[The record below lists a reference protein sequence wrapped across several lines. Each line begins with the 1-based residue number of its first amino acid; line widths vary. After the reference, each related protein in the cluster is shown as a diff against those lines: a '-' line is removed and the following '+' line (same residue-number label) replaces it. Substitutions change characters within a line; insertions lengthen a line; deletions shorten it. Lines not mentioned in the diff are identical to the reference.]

1 MGAGSS
7 VGSAEAAITE
17 RWGALDVLRLV
28 AVVLMVQGHTFT
40 ALLDPAF
47 RVGGWD
53 RPHAYLHGLTA
64 PMFLFASGLAFGVAT
79 FRRWTDHARTSP
91 ATRRRFERYGWLLF
105 IGYALS
111 LPKMSFRRL
120 FGESSADNAR
130 TFFRVDALENIGVSL
145 LVLQALVLVLKRPRP
160 FVAAVF
166 VLGAGLVFGAPAAW
180 RMPAEA
186 LLPLALAAYVNVNT
200 GSILPLFPWAGFIF
214 AGVLTAYGCLDRSMS
229 LRPHRAFGLGVTGLL
244 LWWVATALAQHGFN
258 CFGEHNY
265 WKTSPIFFFV
275 RLGLLLLGLSL
286 LCFGEALVTR
296 RSTAPKSDSPGWMAR
311 TAQETLVIYVTH
323 LFLLYGS
330 PINHGIARFY
340 RNDLSIAM
348 ASAVALLILS
358 VSVGV
363 ALCWR
368 YARDHYPVR
377 FRRFQK
383 GTALLVVLVAL
394 FKP

>member
-7 VGSAEAAITE
+7 VGPSENATPE
-17 RWGALDVLRLV
+17 RWVALDVLRLV

-40 ALLDPAF
+40 ALLDPVF
-47 RVGGWD
+47 REGAWV
-53 RPHAYLHGLTA
+53 RPHGYLHGLTA

-79 FRRWTDHARTSP
+79 LRRWPEHVRIGSASK
-91 ATRRRFERYGWLLF
+91 RRFERYGWLLF

-111 LPKMSFRRL
+111 LPEMSLRRL
-120 FGESSADNAR
+120 FGEAGVDNAR

-145 LVLQALVLVLKRPRP
+145 LVLQGLVLVLKRPGR
-160 FVAAVF
+160 FMIAAV
-166 VLGAGLVFGAPAAW
+166 VLGTGLIFLAPAAW
-180 RMPAEA
+180 RMPVEA
-186 LLPLALAAYVNVNT
+186 LLPLPIAAYVNVNT

-214 AGVLTAYGCLDRSMS
+214 AGVLTAYCCLDRSMS
-229 LRPHRAFGLGVTGLL
+229 LRPYRALGLGVAGLV
-244 LWWVATALAQHGFN
+244 LWSAASALEQSGLN
-258 CFGEHNY
+258 WFGEHNY
-265 WKTSPIFFFV
+265 WKTSPVFFFV
-275 RLGLLLLGLSL
+275 RLGLLLLGLSV
-286 LCFGEALVTR
+286 LCFGEALVAR
-296 RSTAPKSDSPGWMAR
+296 GSTAPKSHATGWMAR
-311 TAQETLVIYVTH
+311 AAQETLVIYVTH

-330 PINHGIARFY
+330 PINHGVARFY

-348 ASAVALLILS
+348 ASVVALLILS

-368 YARDHYPVR
+368 YARDHDPVR